1 MKKGWILLLTLLPL
15 LSQAQNTEGKILYEE
30 KMSMQF
36 DLKLEGQDDDMM
48 EQLKT
53 MMPEHRTS
61 KKMLTFVENASIYT
75 NFDDGEAPEE
85 MVHEGEGFAFHMK
98 FEEPEDILYKDLDKR
113 TMVRQQEF
121 FTRKFLIKDKSEE
134 KKWKLTGESKE
145 ILGYMCQ
152 QATTGDSAEK
162 VIAWFT
168 PEIPVS
174 SGPAS
179 HGQLPGMILEVEADE
194 GKLIITASSI
204 TLEKVDKKEIVEPKK
219 GKVVTRDEFKKIQ
232 EEKMKEMEMEMGG
245 SGGARIIIQN

>member
-15 LSQAQNTEGKILYEE
+15 LSQAQHTEGKILYEE
-30 KMSMQF
+30 KMNMHI
-36 DLKLEGQDDDMM
+36 DLKSDGENDEMM
-48 EQLKT
+48 EQLKA
-53 MMPEHRTS
+53 MMPEHRIS
-61 KKMLTFVENASIYT
+61 KKMLTFVESASLYT
-75 NFDDGEAPEE
+75 NFDDGEVPEE
-85 MVHEGEGFAFHMK
+85 MTLEGEGMQFKMK
-98 FEEPEDILYKDLDKR
+98 FEEPEDILYKNLDER

-121 FTRKFLIKDKSEE
+121 FTRKFLIKDKSDE

-152 QATTGDSAEK
+152 QATSGDTTDK

-174 SGPAS
+174 GGPAS
-179 HGQLPGMILEVEADE
+179 YGQLPGMILEVEANE
-194 GKLIITASSI
+194 GKMLITASSI
-204 TLEKVDKKEIVEPKK
+204 TLEAVDKKIIAEPKK
-219 GKVVTRDEFKKIQ
+219 GKVVTKEEFKKLQ